1 MIGKLIGAAVGVYV
15 GIITKQEEVFF
26 SIVISSV
33 FFIFLLCFEL
43 MCGVKK
49 TFQLL
54 ELKYAEYM
62 LEYQFGFWL
71 SILSVGLLRIF
82 V

>member
-1 MIGKLIGAAVGVYV
+1 MIGKLIVAAVGVYV

-26 SIVISSV
+26 SIVISSA
-33 FFIFLLCFEL
+33 FFVFLLCFEL
-43 MCGVKK
+43 KCEVKK

-54 ELKYAEYM
+54 GWGVAEC
-62 LEYQFGFWL
+62 LFDYQFGFWL
-71 SILSVGLLRIF
+71 SVLSVGLLRIF